1 MADVDA
7 YGQLVMGNGA
17 VVPLFRADLA
27 EGSEEEVYTDSNFV
41 GSAQNAGTYAT
52 QTLGN
57 AVVASAGLSAE
68 NDMSYCFIRSAG
80 LIKLALPVSGLNSG
94 MGLPSAL
101 PYPKRLVSGDQVI
114 ALAASTSDRTV
125 SLSVACTNGEYH
137 CFSGVPASSGEHE
150 LVSILTG
157 LGIGETLQNRQ
168 ISHAFSMG
176 GNNAANFSSP
186 IYIVNGSG
194 VPVGSV
200 TPNDPAVDTGTY
212 HPCRVRIALNSRA
225 VIRTDA

>member
-17 VVPLFRADLA
+17 VVPLWRSDLQESA
-27 EGSEEEVYTDSNFV
+27 EEEIYTDSNFV

-57 AVVASAGLSAE
+57 AVVASGGISAE
-68 NDMSYCFIRSAG
+68 NDMTYCFVRSAG
-80 LIKLALPVSGLNSG
+80 TIKLALPVSGLSSG

-114 ALAASTSDRTV
+114 AMANPTSDREV

-137 CFSGVPASSGEHE
+137 CFTVTPASGGEHE
-150 LVSILTG
+150 LVSVLTG
-157 LGIGETLQNRQ
+157 LGIGETLQGRQ

-194 VPVGSV
+194 VPIASV

-212 HPCRVRIALNSRA
+212 HPCRAAVQLNSRA
-225 VIRTDA
+225 VVRTDA